1 MAEHDEGQG
10 AGPGRGEH
18 ARTGADTPKGKGGG
32 FSFGAAFFGWI
43 VTLGLTLL
51 LTAIASA
58 IGLGSGDP
66 AQLTRSAGAARTA
79 GIVGAIVVLV
89 ILAVAYFAG
98 GYVAGRMGRFAGVKH
113 GLGVWVIALVV
124 AILLAIAGTVVGS
137 QFNLAQQF
145 GLPQFPVA
153 GSTATIGAIVGLIV
167 VLAVTLGAAI
177 LGGKAGTRFHKKIDR
192 AGAR

>member
-1 MAEHDEGQG
+1 MAEHDEGHG
-10 AGPGRGEH
+10 AGPGRGG
-18 ARTGADTPKGKGGG
+18 RTDTGTSKDMKGGG

-43 VTLGLTLL
+43 VTLGLTIL
-51 LTAIASA
+51 LTAIASV
-58 IGLGSGDP
+58 IGLGAADP
-66 AQLTRSAGAARTA
+66 AQLARSAGTA

-124 AILLAIAGTVVGS
+124 AILLAIAGTVVGA

-153 GSTATIGAIVGLIV
+153 GTTATIGAIVGLIV

-192 AGAR
+192 AQAR

>member
-1 MAEHDEGQG
+1 MAERDEGQG
-10 AGPGRGEH
+10 AGPGRGG
-18 ARTGADTPKGKGGG
+18 RTDTDTSKGRKGG
-32 FSFGAAFFGWI
+32 FSFGAAFFGWV

-66 AQLTRSAGAARTA
+66 AQLTRSASAAQTA

-124 AILLAIAGTVVGS
+124 AILLAIAGTILGA
-137 QFNLAQQF
+137 QFNLAQQV
-145 GLPQFPVA
+145 GLPQFPVS

-177 LGGKAGTRFHKKIDR
+177 LGGKAGTRFHTKIDR
-192 AGAR
+192 AEAR

>member
-1 MAEHDEGQG
+1 MAEHDEGHG
-10 AGPGRGEH
+10 AGPGRGD
-18 ARTGADTPKGKGGG
+18 RTDADTAHAKKGGG
-32 FSFGAAFFGWI
+32 FSFGAAFFGWV

-66 AQLTRSAGAARTA
+66 AQLTRSAGTAQTA

-98 GYVAGRMGRFAGVKH
+98 GYVAGRMGRFNGVKQ

-124 AILLAIAGTVVGS
+124 AILLAIAGTILGS
-137 QFNLAQQF
+137 QFNLAQQV
-145 GLPQFPVA
+145 GLPQFPVS
-153 GSTATIGAIVGLIV
+153 GSTATIGAIIGLLV

-192 AGAR
+192 APAR